1 MAGQPFS
8 VQRDRLLAQFDEAA
22 GRFRARLAGA
32 TPEDAVR
39 AADDGA
45 WSVAQIGGHVAAFN
59 SLIAG
64 ILTGSIPAAS
74 AAPEGFVDRPWNQI
88 LPTLS
93 DRIQAPARLHPPAD
107 TTRDQALAAFDA
119 SAEAVR
125 AALTSLSDERAVLTM
140 THPRVGT
147 IRLAQLGDWIV
158 AHTIRH
164 NAQMKRA
171 LGR

>member
-107 TTRDQALAAFDA
+107 TTRD
-119 SAEAVR
+119 
-125 AALTSLSDERAVLTM
+125 ALTSLSDERAVLTM

-164 NAQMKRA
+164 NAQMKRT